1 MTDSAFTMTRR
12 WHVRPEDVAD
22 VKARLAP
29 LPLRSIDHKRN
40 TLILRYQVTEVHW
53 PDIVVKLHQAQ
64 PGSIHHWRNQWRDR
78 WYRYVDSNALSNAL
92 SNDAHCCNRPP
103 PGAGRR

>member
-12 WHVRPEDVAD
+12 WHVRPDDVAD
-22 VKARLAP
+22 IKARLAT
-29 LPLRSIDHKRN
+29 LPFQSIDHKGN
-40 TLILRYQVTEVHW
+40 TLILRYEVTELQW
-53 PDIVVKLHQAQ
+53 PDIMAELQQA
-64 PGSIHHWRNQWRDR
+64 PSGHTHHWRNRWRDR
-78 WYRYVDSNALSNAL
+78 WYRYVDTNARSNAL